1 VPELTFRVRWP
12 DGSEQRC
19 FSPSSTTRTFFTT
32 GEAYPLDEFLDRSRR
47 ALELASERVRLKY
60 GFACSSA
67 AAQLQQIEHAATRFA
82 SMPDARVT
90 VQSFE
95 DRDTE

>member
-1 VPELTFRVRWP
+1 MPELTFRVRWP

-19 FSPSSTTRTFFTT
+19 HSPSSTTRTFFTA
-32 GEAYPLDEFLDRSRR
+32 GEAYPLDEFLERSRR
-47 ALELASERVRLKY
+47 AFALASERVHLKY
-60 GFACSSA
+60 GYACMSA
-67 AAQLQQIEHAATRFA
+67 AAQLQQIEQAATRFA
-82 SMPDARVT
+82 SMPEGRVT